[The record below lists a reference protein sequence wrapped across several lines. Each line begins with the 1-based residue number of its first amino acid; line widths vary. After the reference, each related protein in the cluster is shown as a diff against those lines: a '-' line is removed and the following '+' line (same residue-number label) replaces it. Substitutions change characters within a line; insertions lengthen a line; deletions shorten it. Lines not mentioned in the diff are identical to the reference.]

1 MGPNEWHQNPIRF
14 LVIDLTVVA
23 GVDMSAAE
31 AFVRIQ
37 RILSARSITMVLCGF
52 EAESPIGRALKNVG
66 LLESSS
72 VELFST
78 FNDAMECEFLV
89 LSFFIKDIEFNC
101 FLRDGKCVLASLV
114 LFTEE

>member
-1 MGPNEWHQNPIRF
+1 MDPNEWHQNPIRF

-89 LSFFIKDIEFNC
+89 FSFFIY
-101 FLRDGKCVLASLV
+101 
-114 LFTEE
+114 

>member
-1 MGPNEWHQNPIRF
+1 
-14 LVIDLTVVA
+14 
-23 GVDMSAAE
+23 
-31 AFVRIQ
+31 
-37 RILSARSITMVLCGF
+37 MVLCGF

-78 FNDAMECEFLV
+78 FNDAMECEFLA
-89 LSFFIKDIEFNC
+89 LSFLFDLGIELER